1 MAAIFLVNEI
11 SFGNAR
17 QLWDIFFPSTFWKE
31 LSKVYYHLVTAME
44 EKPNI
49 SSANRHFEGYS
60 F

>member
-11 SFGNAR
+11 SLGNAS

-44 EKPNI
+44 EKSNI
-49 SSANRHFEGYS
+49 SSANGHFEGYS